1 MFAPATRRGAF
12 SASRTQQGLSS
23 PPKALNQ
30 MKTGSTGAFQ
40 MLAIGIFAGFIAFYM
55 IVNYIDFGRID

>member
-1 MFAPATRRGAF
+1 
-12 SASRTQQGLSS
+12 
-23 PPKALNQ
+23 
-30 MKTGSTGAFQ
+30 